1 MRALPRRTHIDLL
14 WSTQLQRPG
23 VVKGMDSAALGS
35 TVSSCASYSTPLP
48 QFSSSVK
55 WVQ

>member
-1 MRALPRRTHIDLL
+1 MRPLPQRTHMGLL
-14 WSTQLQRPG
+14 WSTQLQRAG

-35 TVSSCASYSTPLP
+35 TVSSCASYLTPLP

-55 WVQ
+55 WAQ